1 MNCNWWNENPLR
13 EELGNWF
20 SIFVRNTFSIFAQR
34 KSDGLENMNVSRQG
48 RGQDRDLGQGQLWSS
63 FPCATFNKGSEG
75 GKYSMSIIP
84 IDILKKIFSNFFEQI
99 FSHFLEEIFSSF
111 PKEIFSH
118 FLKRNTVKLWPS
130 LPHATFNKGRQ
141 LEENIH
147 YSFYFRKTFVCKKIN
162 DFNFL
167 LFKKAYLSI
176 FR

>member
-1 MNCNWWNENPLR
+1 MKIHSGRSLEIDSQYSLEIRFQYLPKENLMVLR
-13 EELGNWF
+13 IWMYPDKG
-20 SIFVRNTFSIFAQR
+20 
-34 KSDGLENMNVSRQG
+34 G
-48 RGQDRDLGQGQLWSS
+48 DRIWDLGQGQLWSS

-84 IDILKKIFSNFFEQI
+84 IDILKELFSNFLEQI

-111 PKEIFSH
+111 PKEIFSS

-162 DFNFL
+162 DFKFCCLKN
-167 LFKKAYLSI
+167 AYLSI